1 MTLLSNEK
9 DISVFLDGLD
19 HPEGV
24 TWGPD
29 GFIYAGGEIGQIYRI
44 NIETK
49 DVQELGRTNG
59 FVLGMALDAKN
70 NIYAC
75 DATNRSVYKITPEG
89 SISAYS
95 TGTIDNP
102 FGTPNYPAF
111 DIDGNLYVADSGDW
125 EANNGCIYKIDSK
138 GETRVWDT
146 RLAQFPNGLCLGPDG
161 DYLYVAMSLNE
172 PRVARVK
179 IESDGSAGDTET
191 VVELPNTVPDGL
203 AFDSQ
208 RNLYI
213 ACYRPD
219 RIYRLSSSGNLE
231 ILGEDFQGTLMA
243 APTNVVFCGP
253 NLGRMLSANLGRWH
267 LTEYQVGINGLPLNY
282 PDLG

>member
-1 MTLLSNEK
+1 MTLLSNDK

-24 TWGPD
+24 AWGPD

-59 FVLGMALDAKN
+59 FVLGMALDAQN

-75 DATNRSVYKITPEG
+75 DATNKSVYRITPGG

-111 DIDGNLYVADSGDW
+111 DADGNLYVADSGDW
-125 EANNGCIYKIDSK
+125 GADNGCIYKIDSK

-179 IESDGSAGDTET
+179 IESDDSPGNMET

-208 RNLYI
+208 GNLYI

-219 RIYRLSSSGNLE
+219 RIYRLSNSGNLE

-243 APTNVVFCGP
+243 APTNVVFCGS
-253 NLGRMLSANLGRWH
+253 NLGRLLSANLGRWH

>member
-1 MTLLSNEK
+1 MTLLSNDK

-24 TWGPD
+24 AWGSD
-29 GFIYAGGEIGQIYRI
+29 GFIYTGGEIGQIYRI

-59 FVLGMALDAKN
+59 FVLGMALDAQN

-75 DATNRSVYKITPEG
+75 DATNKSVYRITPEG

-102 FGTPNYPAF
+102 FVTPNYPAF
-111 DIDGNLYVADSGDW
+111 DADGNLYVADSGDW
-125 EANNGCIYKIDSK
+125 GADNGCIYKIDSK

-146 RLAQFPNGLCLGPDG
+146 RLGQFPNGLSLGPDG
-161 DYLYVAMSLNE
+161 DDLYVAMSLNE

-179 IESDGSAGDTET
+179 IESDGSAGNMET
-191 VVELPNTVPDGL
+191 VVELPDTVPDGL

-208 RNLYI
+208 GNLYI

-253 NLGRMLSANLGRWH
+253 NLGRLLSANLGRWH

-282 PDLG
+282 PYLG